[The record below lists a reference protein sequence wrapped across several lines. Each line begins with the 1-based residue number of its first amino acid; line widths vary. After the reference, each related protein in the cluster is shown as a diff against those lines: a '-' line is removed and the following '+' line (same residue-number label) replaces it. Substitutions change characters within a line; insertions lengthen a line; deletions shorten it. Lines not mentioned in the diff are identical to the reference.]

1 MKVTRCRVALYP
13 VTFTVI
19 VEQSILW

>member
-1 MKVTRCRVALYP
+1 MKVTGCRAALYP
-13 VTFTVI
+13 VTFTVT